1 MKKNVTGGRI
11 NMIQIL
17 TYTGKETDLQGKDIS
32 LNNFHDAKSLDEF
45 DVNIISLADEKI
57 WKNKGYDKESINVID
72 DLKSLSVMIYNSKN
86 AIIIILLPQNERYY
100 YGYNN
105 KDYTYC
111 EELKNMIPN
120 LCNIMSKL
128 FRPIGMLE
136 YIYENTNTRIGNENI
151 SAAFYLCVDDNILLE
166 SDKSKKPTVV
176 EVGNVILSTL
186 NLKTYEQVINFLRE
200 LKLIQDKQDV
210 PAWMEEVKMFD
221 DIQQLQIIEENNQA
235 IRVANDNIS
244 NAMER
249 INKNNEYKSI
259 LYTSGD
265 ELVNVVFEILKE
277 MLGCDLSE
285 FEDKKKEDFSFERNG
300 IVYIGEIKGI
310 SSNVK
315 SQNISQLEF
324 HHQGFIDEHPEVDDK
339 DIRQILIINH
349 QRNIPLPQR
358 DPVDRKQIE
367 LASRYGSLIVESVT
381 LLKLFEKHL
390 NGNLPTEECLE
401 ILKSNV
407 GLLEI

>member
-1 MKKNVTGGRI
+1 MIKNR
-11 NMIQIL
+11 
-17 TYTGKETDLQGKDIS
+17 KR
-32 LNNFHDAKSLDEF
+32 
-45 DVNIISLADEKI
+45 
-57 WKNKGYDKESINVID
+57 
-72 DLKSLSVMIYNSKN
+72 SK
-86 AIIIILLPQNERYY
+86 IIILIPQNIEYLYNWIR
-100 YGYNN
+100 YNN
-105 KDYTYC
+105 DYYSSC
-111 EELKNMIPN
+111 ELKD
-120 LCNIMSKL
+120 
-128 FRPIGMLE
+128 MLE
-136 YIYENTNTRIGNENI
+136 DISDYILAKLYGKDQKIYFCYENTKTKIGNEYI
-151 SAAFYLCVDDNILLE
+151 KASFYFNAKGNILLE
-166 SDKSKKPTVV
+166 SDKSKKPTAIKSD
-176 EVGNVILSTL
+176 EIILSTL
-186 NLKTYEQVINFLRE
+186 DLENYEQIINFLRE
-200 LKLIQDKQDV
+200 LKLIHGKQDA

-221 DIQQLQIIEENNQA
+221 DVKQFKIIEENNQV
-235 IRVANDNIS
+235 IKEANDNIS

-367 LASRYGSLIVESVT
+367 LASRYGSLIVETVT

-390 NGNLPTEECLE
+390 NGNLPMEECLE
-401 ILKSNV
+401 ILKTNV